1 MWSFLSTCRE
11 GLRAGRGTC
20 RGMYCFRGQ
29 ARVEYEAAHGMAPH
43 PAVLVSE
50 VLRQMGGQGA
60 ERH

>member
-1 MWSFLSTCRE
+1 
-11 GLRAGRGTC
+11 
-20 RGMYCFRGQ
+20 MYCFRRQ

-50 VLRQMGGQGA
+50 VLRQMGGKGA